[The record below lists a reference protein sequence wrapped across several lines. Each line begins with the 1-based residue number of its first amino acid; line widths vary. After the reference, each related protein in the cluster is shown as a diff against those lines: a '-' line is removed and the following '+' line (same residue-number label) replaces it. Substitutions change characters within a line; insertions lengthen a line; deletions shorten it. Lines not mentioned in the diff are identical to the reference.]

1 MENYSKGESSRE
13 EIINKSR
20 EIFNEYGIQT
30 TLSNLAELME
40 TTLGRITHHFK
51 NKDLLFVAIAEDYE
65 KKLKEL
71 RQNRTSGPL
80 SMHSFIEICSEVF
93 DLQYD
98 YRCAMRFI
106 VASFQHQKEL
116 KSHIHDAYGK
126 SRASIEHTITT
137 LIDSGLLQQKIL
149 RDGTFDVFLFQF
161 TNLFTN
167 WVINLELYDNDKA
180 IQEVKPVYLKGILS
194 VFIPYLTQKGHDQLY
209 QHELFRSSD

>member
-51 NKDLLFVAIAEDYE
+51 NRDLLFVAIAEDYE

-71 RQNRTSGPL
+71 RQNRSPGTL
-80 SMHSFIEICSEVF
+80 SIHSFIEIRSEIF
-93 DLQYD
+93 DLQYN
-98 YRCAMRFI
+98 YRCAIRFI
-106 VASFQHQKEL
+106 IASIPHQKEL
-116 KSHIHDAYGK
+116 KSHIHDAY
-126 SRASIEHTITT
+126 SNSCASIEHTITT
-137 LIDSGLLQQKIL
+137 LIDAGLLQQKIL